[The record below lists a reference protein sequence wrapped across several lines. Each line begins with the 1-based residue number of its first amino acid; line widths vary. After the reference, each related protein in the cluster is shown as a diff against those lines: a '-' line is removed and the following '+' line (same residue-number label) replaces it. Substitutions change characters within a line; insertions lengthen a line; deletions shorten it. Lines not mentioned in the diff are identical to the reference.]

1 MKTVVKT
8 VEKIIEIMNESPQVT
23 IKELVELTGLSRR
36 GVEWNIQQ
44 LKAAGLIERIG
55 ADKGGYW
62 KVIKDEAI

>member
-1 MKTVVKT
+1 VKTVVKT